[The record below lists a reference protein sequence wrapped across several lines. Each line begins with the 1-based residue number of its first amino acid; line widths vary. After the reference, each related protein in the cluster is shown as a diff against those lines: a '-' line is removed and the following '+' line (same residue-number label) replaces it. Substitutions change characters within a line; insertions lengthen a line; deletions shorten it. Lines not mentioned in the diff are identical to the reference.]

1 MRRRSTLNVQ
11 CSPFIVMEKKQ
22 HNINLVRCWEILV
35 QRKKLYFI
43 TLSIVFVLSC
53 VWIFPQPRYYRSS
66 VALAP
71 EYASES
77 AGGLSSI
84 ASSFG
89 FNIGAMGGGSDAIYP
104 TLYPELFQS
113 PEFIVSLYDIQVK
126 TDDGEIETDYY
137 TYIKK
142 HQKRNPIT
150 APFRDAK
157 KWMTSFFKDE
167 RNSSAQS
174 ADGINPFQMS
184 ERDYYLMEFVQQQ
197 ILCTVDKKTE
207 VITITV
213 TDQDPLVAA
222 TLTDSVCARLQDFI
236 VMYRTSKAR
245 MDAQYYQALVDSAL
259 NEYNKATIAYSQFCD
274 SHNNVIRQSVISKRE
289 SLETERALKLNAY
302 TALSTQLETMKAK
315 IQENT
320 PAFTVLK
327 SATVAPKPAGPKR
340 MLFVI
345 GMCALAT
352 ICITFWLVR
361 KEILGFGKS

>member
-1 MRRRSTLNVQ
+1 
-11 CSPFIVMEKKQ
+11 MENKQ
-22 HNINLVRCWEILV
+22 HNINLARCWEILM
-35 QRKKLYFI
+35 QRKKVYVI
-43 TLSIVFVLSC
+43 TLAIVFVLSC

-126 TDDGEIETDYY
+126 TEDGAIDTDYY
-137 TYIKK
+137 TYMKK
-142 HQKRNPIT
+142 HQLSNPLT
-150 APFRDAK
+150 APFRAAK
-157 KWMTSFFKDE
+157 RWVVSFFKDE
-167 RNSSAQS
+167 KKGSAGS
-174 ADGINPFQMS
+174 AKGVDPFRMS
-184 ERDYYLMEFVQQQ
+184 EKDFILMEIVQQK

-245 MDAQYYQALVDSAL
+245 MDAQYYQTLVDSAL
-259 NEYNKATIAYSQFCD
+259 NEYNKATLDYSQFCD
-274 SHNNVIRQSVISKRE
+274 SHNNVIRQSAISKRE

-345 GMCALAT
+345 GMCILAG
-352 ICITFWLVR
+352 ICVTLWLVR
-361 KEILGFGKS
+361 KEILGYGK

>member
-1 MRRRSTLNVQ
+1 
-11 CSPFIVMEKKQ
+11 MEKKQ
-22 HNINLVRCWEILV
+22 HNINLARCWEILM
-35 QRKKLYFI
+35 QRKKVYVI
-43 TLSIVFVLSC
+43 TLAIVFVLSC

-113 PEFIVSLYDIQVK
+113 PDFIVSLYDIQVK
-126 TDDGEIETDYY
+126 TEDGAIETDYY

-142 HQKRNPIT
+142 HQKQNPLT
-150 APFRDAK
+150 APFKAAK
-157 KWMTSFFKDE
+157 RWVISLFKDE
-167 RNSSAQS
+167 NKGSAGS
-174 ADGINPFQMS
+174 AKGVDPFRMS
-184 ERDYYLMEFVQQQ
+184 EKDFILMEIVQQK

-245 MDAQYYQALVDSAL
+245 MDAQYYQTLVDSAL
-259 NEYNKATIAYSQFCD
+259 NEYNKATLDYSQFCD
-274 SHNNVIRQSVISKRE
+274 SHNNVIRQSAISKRE

-345 GMCALAT
+345 GMCILAG
-352 ICITFWLVR
+352 ICVTLWLVR
-361 KEILGFGKS
+361 KEILGYGK

>member
-1 MRRRSTLNVQ
+1 
-11 CSPFIVMEKKQ
+11 MEMKQ
-22 HNINLVRCWEILV
+22 HKIDLARCWEILKL
-35 QRKKLYFI
+35 RKKVFFI
-43 TLSIVFVLSC
+43 TLPIVFILSC
-53 VWIFPQPRYYRSS
+53 IWILPQPRYYRSS

-77 AGGLSSI
+77 SGGLSSI

-113 PEFIVSLYDIQVK
+113 PEFIVSLYDIHIK
-126 TDDGEIETDYY
+126 TEDESIDTDYY

-157 KWMTSFFKDE
+157 RWVTSLFKDKK
-167 RNSSAQS
+167 NSSAQS
-174 ADGINPFQMS
+174 AAGVNPFQMS
-184 ERDYYLMEFVQQQ
+184 ERDYYLMELVQQK

-222 TLTDSVCARLQDFI
+222 MMTDSVCARLQEFI

-245 MDAQYYQALVDSAL
+245 MDAQYYQVLVDSAL
-259 NEYNKATIAYSQFCD
+259 NEYNRATLSYSNFCD

-327 SATVAPKPAGPKR
+327 SPTVAPKPAGPKR

-345 GMCALAT
+345 GMCALAGIGLT
-352 ICITFWLVR
+352 LWLIR
-361 KEILGFGKS
+361 KEILGIGKQ

>member
-1 MRRRSTLNVQ
+1 
-11 CSPFIVMEKKQ
+11 MEMKQ
-22 HNINLVRCWEILV
+22 HKIDLARCWEILKL
-35 QRKKLYFI
+35 RKKVFFI
-43 TLSIVFVLSC
+43 TLPIVFILSC
-53 VWIFPQPRYYRSS
+53 IWILPQPRYYRSS

-77 AGGLSSI
+77 SGGLSSI

-113 PEFIVSLYDIQVK
+113 PEFIVSLYDIHIK
-126 TDDGEIETDYY
+126 TEDESIDTDYY

-157 KWMTSFFKDE
+157 RWVTSLFKDKK
-167 RNSSAQS
+167 NSSAQS
-174 ADGINPFQMS
+174 AAGVNPFQMS
-184 ERDYYLMEFVQQQ
+184 ERDYYLMELVQQK

-222 TLTDSVCARLQDFI
+222 MMTDSVCASLQEFI

-259 NEYNKATIAYSQFCD
+259 NEYNRATLSYSNFCD

>member
-1 MRRRSTLNVQ
+1 
-11 CSPFIVMEKKQ
+11 MEMKQ
-22 HNINLVRCWEILV
+22 HKIDLARCWEILKL
-35 QRKKLYFI
+35 RKKVFFI
-43 TLSIVFVLSC
+43 TLPIVFILSC
-53 VWIFPQPRYYRSS
+53 IWILPQPRYYRSS

-77 AGGLSSI
+77 SGGLSSI

-113 PEFIVSLYDIQVK
+113 PEFIVSLYDIKVK
-126 TDDGEIETDYY
+126 TDDGAIETDYY

-150 APFRDAK
+150 APFYAAK
-157 KWMTSFFKDE
+157 KWVTSLFKE
-167 RNSSAQS
+167 EKKAWAPSSN
-174 ADGINPFQMS
+174 GIDPFRMS
-184 ERDYYLMEFVQQQ
+184 ERDYYLMERIQQK
-197 ILCTVDKKTE
+197 ILCTVDKKTD

-222 TLTDSVCARLQDFI
+222 TLTDSVCDRLQDFI

-245 MDAQYYQALVDSAL
+245 MDAQYYQTLVDSAL
-259 NEYNKATIAYSQFCD
+259 HEYNKATLAYSRFCD
-274 SHNNVIRQSVISKRE
+274 SHNMAIRQAVISKRE

-327 SATVAPKPAGPKR
+327 SPTVAPKPAGPKR

-345 GMCALAT
+345 GMCALVGIGLT
-352 ICITFWLVR
+352 LWLIR
-361 KEILGFGKS
+361 KEILGIGKQ

>member
-1 MRRRSTLNVQ
+1 
-11 CSPFIVMEKKQ
+11 MEKKQ
-22 HNINLVRCWEILV
+22 HNINLARCWEILM
-35 QRKKLYFI
+35 QHKKVYVI
-43 TLSIVFVLSC
+43 TLPIVFVLSC
-53 VWIFPQPRYYRSS
+53 IWIFPQPRYYRSS

-71 EYASES
+71 EYANES

-126 TDDGEIETDYY
+126 TDDGAIDTDYY
-137 TYIKK
+137 TYMKK
-142 HQKRNPIT
+142 HQLSNPLT
-150 APFRDAK
+150 APFRAAK
-157 KWMTSFFKDE
+157 RWVVSLFKDD
-167 RNSSAQS
+167 NKKSAGS
-174 ADGINPFQMS
+174 AAGVDPFRMS
-184 ERDYYLMEFVQQQ
+184 EKDFILMEIVQQK

-245 MDAQYYQALVDSAL
+245 MDAQYYQTLVDSAL
-259 NEYNKATIAYSQFCD
+259 NEYNKATLVYSKFCD
-274 SHNNVIRQSVISKRE
+274 SHNNVIRQSAISKRE

-345 GMCALAT
+345 GMCLLASIVT
-352 ICITFWLVR
+352 TFWLVR
-361 KEILGFGKS
+361 KEIFGIGTK

>member
-1 MRRRSTLNVQ
+1 
-11 CSPFIVMEKKQ
+11 MEKKQ
-22 HNINLVRCWEILV
+22 HHINLARCWEILK
-35 QRKKLYFI
+35 QRKKAYFI
-43 TLSIVFVLSC
+43 TFPIVFVLSC
-53 VWIFPQPRYYRSS
+53 IWILPQPRYYRSS

-71 EYASES
+71 EYTTES

-89 FNIGAMGGGSDAIYP
+89 FNLGAMGGGSDAIYP
-104 TLYPELFQS
+104 SLYPELFQS
-113 PEFIVSLYDIQVK
+113 PEFIVSLYDIKVK
-126 TDDGEIETDYY
+126 TDDGAVDTDYY

-150 APFRDAK
+150 APFRAAK
-157 KWMTSFFKDE
+157 KWVTSLFKE
-167 RNSSAQS
+167 ENKTSAAS
-174 ADGINPFQMS
+174 ANGVNPFRMS
-184 ERDYYLMEFVQQQ
+184 EKDFILMEMIQQK

-222 TLTDSVCARLQDFI
+222 TLTDSVCARLQNFI

-245 MDAQYYQALVDSAL
+245 MDAQYYQTLVDSAL
-259 NEYNKATIAYSQFCD
+259 HEYNKATLAYSRFCD
-274 SHNNVIRQSVISKRE
+274 SHNMAIRQAVISKRE

-315 IQENT
+315 IQEST

-345 GMCALAT
+345 GMCALAG
-352 ICITFWLVR
+352 ICLTLWLVR
-361 KEILGFGKS
+361 KEIMGFGKQE

>member
-1 MRRRSTLNVQ
+1 ML
-11 CSPFIVMEKKQ
+11 
-22 HNINLVRCWEILV
+22 
-35 QRKKLYFI
+35 RKKVYFKVLPVVI
-43 TLSIVFVLSC
+43 ILSC
-53 VWIFPQPRYYRSS
+53 IWILPQPRYYRSS
-66 VALAP
+66 VDLAP
-71 EYASES
+71 EYTTES

-89 FNIGAMGGGSDAIYP
+89 FNIGAMGGSSDAIYP
-104 TLYPELFQS
+104 ILYPELFES
-113 PEFIVSLYDIQVK
+113 PEFIVSLYDIKIK
-126 TDDGEIETDYY
+126 TADGAIETDYY

-150 APFRDAK
+150 QPFRAAK
-157 KWMTSFFKDE
+157 KWVVSLFKE
-167 RNSSAQS
+167 EQTGSAAS
-174 ADGINPFQMS
+174 ASEIDPYRMS
-184 ERDYYLMEFVQQQ
+184 EKDFMLMEIIQQK

-222 TLTDSVCARLQDFI
+222 IMTDSVRARLQDFI

-245 MDAQYYQALVDSAL
+245 MDAEYYQTLVDSAL
-259 NEYNKATIAYSQFCD
+259 TEYNKATLAYNQFCD
-274 SHNNVIRQSVISKRE
+274 SHNNAIRQSVISKRE

-315 IQENT
+315 IQEST

-327 SATVAPKPAGPKR
+327 STTVATQPAGPKR

-345 GMCALAT
+345 GMCLLAG
-352 ICITFWLVR
+352 IVITLWLVR
-361 KEILGFGKS
+361 KEILGDGK